1 VKLRGRIPAAFVSLA
16 VAGGSG
22 CDQAKRPAPPAG
34 SATQPA
40 TSGAPAGQALTPARL
55 DERTIH
61 RRAVEAVIWG
71 MPAVNTDL
79 MRQEMF
85 RKTTGKE
92 NQLLFWSRPADDN
105 NRTLTPNPDCIY
117 FLPFFNTRDV
127 GPVVIELPP
136 ADTGSFAGS
145 IMTFWQ
151 MPMADVGP
159 EGSDA
164 GKGGK
169 YLVLP
174 PGYKGKPPAGAIV
187 LPSDTFAGYA
197 LLRSNLKSH
206 GDADVAKAVAYG
218 KRVKVYPLSQA
229 AHPPETKFSDASGVL
244 FDSTI
249 KYDVSFFENLARV
262 VQDEPWI
269 DRDRV
274 MIDQLKS
281 IGIEKG
287 KPFNP
292 DAKTKEILAD
302 AIREAHDLLESRYD
316 AGMPQFNPGVHW
328 TLPAMPDV
336 IASYKTSYGDPNAYP
351 VDARG
356 LGYTY
361 AFVGIRNLGT
371 AQFYLISIRDKDGA
385 PYDGGTNYRLHV
397 PPNAPVGQ
405 YWSITAYDR
414 TLHTVIPGM
423 PHASR
428 SSQIPDLQK
437 NVDGSIDLYIGPA
450 APAGKQAN
458 WLPTDPKGKFDLM
471 FRFYGPKKELF
482 EKTWILPDVEKVK
495 P

>member
-1 VKLRGRIPAAFVSLA
+1 MTMSASASSP
-16 VAGGSG
+16 GGL
-22 CDQAKRPAPPAG
+22 
-34 SATQPA
+34 SAE
-40 TSGAPAGQALTPARL
+40 ALEHRVI
-55 DERTIH
+55 E

-71 MPAVNTDL
+71 MPVVNTDL

-92 NQLLFWSRPADDN
+92 NEVLYWSRPADAN
-105 NRTLTPNPDCIY
+105 NQTLTPNPDCIY
-117 FLPFFNTRDV
+117 FMTFYNTKNV

-159 EGSDA
+159 EGEDK

-174 PGYKGKPPAGAIV
+174 PDFNGTPPSGYIV
-187 LPSDTFAGYA
+187 LTSDTYAGYA
-197 LLRSNLKSH
+197 LLRSNLVSH
-206 GDADVAKAVAYG
+206 GETDIAKANAYG
-218 KRVKVYPLSQA
+218 KRTRVYPLSAA
-229 AHPPETKFSDASGVL
+229 AHPPQTKFSDASPVL

-249 KYDVSFFENLARV
+249 HYDMGLFENLSRV

-274 MIDQLKS
+274 MIDILKS

-287 KPFNP
+287 KPFKP
-292 DAKTKEILAD
+292 DEKTRAILTD
-302 AIREAHDLLESRYD
+302 AIGEAHALLEARYD
-316 AGMPQFNPGVHW
+316 AGMPQYNPPIHW

-336 IASYKTSYGDPNAYP
+336 IASYRTSYGEPNAYP

-361 AFVGIRNLGT
+361 AFVGIRNLGA
-371 AQFYLISIRDKDGA
+371 AQFYLISIKDKDGR
-385 PYDGGTNYRLHV
+385 PYEGNKLYRLRV
-397 PPNAPVGQ
+397 PAHAPVKQ

-414 TLHTVIPGM
+414 QIHTVIKGM
-423 PHASR
+423 PYASR
-428 SSQIPDLQK
+428 SSQLPDLKK
-437 NVDGSIDLYIGPA
+437 NADGSVDIYIGPK
-450 APAGKQAN
+450 APEGMNAN
-458 WLPTDPKGKFDLM
+458 WLPTDPARRFDLM
-471 FRFYGPKKELF
+471 FRFYGPTPELF
-482 EKTWILPDVEKVK
+482 NKTWKLPDVEEAK
-495 P
+495 